1 MDAVIEAR
9 DLVKA
14 YTLGGATVRAL
25 NGVSLTVGRGE
36 MVAVTG
42 ASGSG
47 KSTLMHI
54 LGCLGSPDSGSYL
67 LGGEDVSLLTG
78 NRLAQIRNRY
88 IGLVFQTFNLLPR
101 LSALENVELPLLYA
115 GAAGARRRAASAL
128 ESVGLS
134 DRMHH
139 EPARMSGGQ
148 RQRVAIARAI
158 VTDPMVLFADEPT
171 GALDTKTGRE
181 IMEVFDGLHR
191 DGRTLVMI
199 THDPRIAGACGRRI
213 ELEDGRIL
221 SDVRDGKG

>member
-1 MDAVIEAR
+1 MDAVIEAK
-9 DLVKA
+9 DLVKV
-14 YTLGGATVRAL
+14 YTLGGMTVRAL

-115 GAAGARRRAASAL
+115 GAAGARKRAASAL
-128 ESVGLS
+128 ESVGLA

-158 VTDPMVLFADEPT
+158 VTDPVVLFADEPT

-191 DGRTLVMI
+191 DGRTLIMI
-199 THDPRIAGACGRRI
+199 THDPRIAAACGRRI
-213 ELEDGRIL
+213 ELEDGLIIG
-221 SDVRDGKG
+221 DVHEGKG

>member
-1 MDAVIEAR
+1 MDAVIEAK
-9 DLVKA
+9 DLVKV
-14 YTLGGATVRAL
+14 YTLGGMTVRAL

-36 MVAVTG
+36 MVAITG

-101 LSALENVELPLLYA
+101 LSALENVELPLLYG
-115 GAAGARRRAASAL
+115 GAAGARKRAEAAL
-128 ESVGLS
+128 ESVGLA

-158 VTDPMVLFADEPT
+158 VTDPVVLFADEPT

-191 DGRTLVMI
+191 DGRTLIMI
-199 THDPRIAGACGRRI
+199 THDPRIAAACGRRI
-213 ELEDGRIL
+213 ELEDGLIIG
-221 SDVRDGKG
+221 DVLEGKG

>member
-1 MDAVIEAR
+1 MDAVIEAK
-9 DLVKA
+9 DLVKV
-14 YTLGGATVRAL
+14 YTLGGMTVRAL

-101 LSALENVELPLLYA
+101 LSALENVELPLLYG
-115 GAAGARRRAASAL
+115 GAAGARKRAEAAL
-128 ESVGLS
+128 ESVGLA

-158 VTDPMVLFADEPT
+158 VTDPVVLFADEPT

-199 THDPRIAGACGRRI
+199 THDPRIASACGRTI
-213 ELEDGRIL
+213 VLEDGRIL
-221 SDVRDGKG
+221 SDVRNGKG

>member
-1 MDAVIEAR
+1 MDAVIEAK
-9 DLVKA
+9 DLVKV
-14 YTLGGATVRAL
+14 YTLGGMTVRAL

-101 LSALENVELPLLYA
+101 LSALENVELPLLYG
-115 GAAGARRRAASAL
+115 GAAGARKRAEAAL
-128 ESVGLS
+128 ESVGLA

-158 VTDPMVLFADEPT
+158 VTDPVVLFADEPT

-191 DGRTLVMI
+191 DGRTLIMI

-213 ELEDGRIL
+213 ELEDGLIIG
-221 SDVRDGKG
+221 DVLEGKG

>member
-1 MDAVIEAR
+1 YV
-9 DLVKA
+9 
-14 YTLGGATVRAL
+14 
-25 NGVSLTVGRGE
+25 
-36 MVAVTG
+36 
-42 ASGSG
+42 
-47 KSTLMHI
+47 
-54 LGCLGSPDSGSYL
+54 

-78 NRLAQIRNRY
+78 NRLAQIRNRE
-88 IGLVFQTFNLLPR
+88 IGFVFQTFNLLPR
-101 LSALENVELPLLYA
+101 LSALENVELPLLYG
-115 GAAGARRRAASAL
+115 GATGARRRAASAL
-128 ESVGLS
+128 EAVGLA

-199 THDPRIAGACGRRI
+199 THDPRIAAVCGRRI

-221 SDVRDGKG
+221 SDVRNGKG